1 MGEQPEF
8 DLGIIR
14 CQQKV
19 PGLGDKSGAYLSP
32 KFGAYWN
39 ILQVRIG
46 GRQPSRRRSS
56 LPESR
61 MHSATM
67 GANQSRQRI
76 HISGLQLR
84 QLPVIENESW
94 NFVLGSQPFQYIHRG
109 RYFFALPIFNR
120 NGECELLEEH
130 ISQLLRR
137 VDIELHAA
145 ALIDVA

>member
-14 CQQKV
+14 GQQKV
-19 PGLGDKSGAYLSP
+19 PRLGNKGRANLSP
-32 KFGAYWN
+32 EFGAYWN
-39 ILQVRIG
+39 ILQVGIG

-56 LPESR
+56 LPEGR
-61 MHSATM
+61 MHAATM

-76 HISGLQLR
+76 DISGLQLR
-84 QLPVIENESW
+84 QLPIVENESW

-120 NGECELLEEH
+120 NGQCELIEEH

-137 VDIELHAA
+137 VYVELHAA
-145 ALIDVA
+145 TL